1 MRILICLSFVVSL
14 LGQVPSSKEALS
26 MQKPMDAAISPD
38 GKYVTYV
45 LSRTNWED
53 NSNESD
59 LYLAEVGTTKSL
71 KLTASRKSS
80 SAPAWSTDSKQIAF
94 LSNREG
100 KQQIYL
106 IPVGGGEAMQ
116 LTDHETGVSS
126 FEWGDA
132 SQLYFLAGDAET
144 SASKD
149 RKKQYGELTVVDEEY
164 TMSHVWRV
172 KITDSP
178 KQKAERLTEGPF
190 TVMSLVVAR
199 TGLQVA
205 IVTKKNPDLSTLG
218 AKLQILD
225 PATKALRV
233 LAGTRNQFGRVIWS
247 PNSKEIAYTT
257 QGEVEGSYFAN
268 AHIEVR
274 PVDGGAARKVSGS
287 VDEQPI
293 LVDWTSRGIYFLAR
307 NKTSMNAYIA
317 NPSSDSPRE
326 LSLPSGW
333 TMNSV
338 SLTKSL
344 DKVAFIGASTNQ
356 NFEVY
361 VTPGTSWAPQAVSNL
376 KTQWAKFQPA
386 KREVVSWKSKDGAT
400 IEGILLTPQN
410 FDRSKK
416 HPLLVIIHGG
426 PTGIDLP
433 YVTPDSYYPAEQFV
447 AKGGLVLRPNYR
459 GSSGYGAKFR
469 ALNVGNLG
477 VGDAW
482 DVLSGID
489 HLIGQGF
496 VDGARVGSM
505 GWSQGGYI
513 SAFLATVHADRFK
526 ALSVGAGISN
536 WVTYYVNTDIHP
548 FTRQYLKATPW
559 DDMEVYRKT
568 SPMTYIK
575 QAKSPV
581 LIQHGDNDKRV
592 PPPNAFELYQGLKD
606 VGVPSRLVL
615 YKGFGHGINKP
626 KEAMHVMDENLSW
639 FSRYVFGE
647 AAN

>member
-1 MRILICLSFVVSL
+1 MRILVCLSFVVSL
-14 LGQVPSSKEALS
+14 LGQAPSSKEALS
-26 MQKPMDAAISPD
+26 MQKPMDAVISPD
-38 GKYVTYV
+38 GKYVAYV

-53 NSNESD
+53 NANESD
-59 LYLAEVGTTKSL
+59 LYLAELGTTKSL

-80 SAPAWSTDSKQIAF
+80 SAPAWAADSKHIAF

-100 KQQIYL
+100 KQQVYL
-106 IPVGGGEAMQ
+106 IPVAGGEAMQ
-116 LTDHETGVSS
+116 LTDHETGVNS

-132 SQLYFLAGDAET
+132 GKIYFLAADAES
-144 SASKD
+144 SAAKD
-149 RKKQYGELTVVDEEY
+149 RKKQYGELTVIDEEY

-172 KITDSP
+172 KVGDTP
-178 KQKAERLTEGPF
+178 KQKAERLTEGDF
-190 TVMSLVVAR
+190 TVMSIAVDK
-199 TGLQVA
+199 TGSQLAV
-205 IVTKKNPDLSTLG
+205 VTKKNPDLSTLG

-233 LAGTRNQFGRVIWS
+233 LAETRNQFSRVVWS
-247 PNSKEIAYTT
+247 PDSKELAYTT
-257 QGEVEGSYFAN
+257 PGEGEFSYYVNGF
-268 AHIEVR
+268 IEVR
-274 PVDGGAARKVSGS
+274 PVSGGAARKVSGT

-326 LSLPSGW
+326 LNLPSGW

-338 SLTKSL
+338 SLTQSL
-344 DKVAFIGASTNQ
+344 DKVAFIGASTSQ
-356 NFEVY
+356 NLEVY
-361 VTPGTSWAPQAVSNL
+361 VTPSTSWAPQAVTNL

-386 KREVVSWKSKDGAT
+386 RREVVSWKSKDGAT
-400 IEGILLTPQN
+400 VEGILFTPQN
-410 FDRSKK
+410 FDRTKK

-426 PTGIDLP
+426 PSGIDLP

-459 GSSGYGAKFR
+459 GSIGYGAKFR

-489 HLIGQGF
+489 HLIAQGF

-513 SAFLATVHADRFK
+513 SAFLATAHADRFK

-559 DDMEVYRKT
+559 DDMEVYKKT

-575 QAKSPV
+575 QAKAPV

-606 VGVPSRLVL
+606 VGVPARLVL

-639 FSRYVFGE
+639 FSRYVI
-647 AAN
+647 N

>member
-38 GKYVTYV
+38 GKYVAYV

-233 LAGTRNQFGRVIWS
+233 LAGTRNQFGRISWS

-287 VDEQPI
+287 VDEQLI

-513 SAFLATVHADRFK
+513 SAFLATAHADRFK

-592 PPPNAFELYQGLKD
+592 PPQNAFELYQGLKD